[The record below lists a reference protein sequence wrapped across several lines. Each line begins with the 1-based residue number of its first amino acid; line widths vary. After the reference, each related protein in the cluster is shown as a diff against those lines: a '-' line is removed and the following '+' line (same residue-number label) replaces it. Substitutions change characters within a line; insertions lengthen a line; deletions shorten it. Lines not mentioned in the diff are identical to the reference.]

1 MEMRLDAVDEGILR
15 ELQEDG
21 RRSFRQ
27 IARNVGV
34 AEGTVR
40 ARVRRLEDAGAL
52 RVLAFVD
59 PSRLGRSVLALILVR
74 LDAAE
79 QERVIAAVSGW
90 DEVTYVSSLLGEADV
105 YLQVIC
111 PDNAA
116 LWGVVARVRA
126 LAGVRDT
133 ETMIE
138 MQVHKFAYRDIAA
151 PPPRPPHGGRGRQRP
166 AGGAAPATSS

>member
-1 MEMRLDAVDEGILR
+1 MALRLDGVDEGILR

-40 ARVRRLEDAGAL
+40 ARVRRLEEAGAL

-59 PSRLGRSVLALILVR
+59 PSRLGRSVLALILIR

-79 QERVIAAVSGW
+79 QDRVIAAVSAW

-116 LWGVVARVRA
+116 LWAVVARIRA
-126 LAGVRDT
+126 LAGVRAT
-133 ETMIE
+133 ETMLE
-138 MQVHKFAYRDIAA
+138 MQVHKFAYRDIA
-151 PPPRPPHGGRGRQRP
+151 RR
-166 AGGAAPATSS
+166 